1 MNVYMWTEQKRK
13 MMPQLLYI
21 LLKVNLDLDPMEMA
35 ISPDIFAELKQANPT
50 RFVAF
55 NKHRAH
61 RLIFALRIKYAQ

>member
-1 MNVYMWTEQKRK
+1 
-13 MMPQLLYI
+13 MPQLLYI

-61 RLIFALRIKYAQ
+61 RFDICIKN